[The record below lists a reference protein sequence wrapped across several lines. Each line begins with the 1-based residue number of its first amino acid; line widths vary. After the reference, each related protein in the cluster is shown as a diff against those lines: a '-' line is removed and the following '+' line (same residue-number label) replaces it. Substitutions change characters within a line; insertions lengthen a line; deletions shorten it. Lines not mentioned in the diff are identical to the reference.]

1 MVRVSAALGGLI
13 RWALA
18 LCAVLLVLLAL
29 YVSLGRQLI
38 PLVAEY
44 DAQIEARASEAL
56 GMPVRIGSL
65 EGRWNRLAPVL
76 LIHDV
81 QVGEGSNALRLDQ
94 VKVVPDL

>member
-1 MVRVSAALGGLI
+1 MVRLNAVLGGVT
-13 RWALA
+13 RWALT

-29 YVSLGRQLI
+29 YVSLGRQLV

-65 EGRWNRLAPVL
+65 EGA
-76 LIHDV
+76 
-81 QVGEGSNALRLDQ
+81 G
-94 VKVVPDL
+94 VVWRRYC